1 MGMGKGDPRC
11 AAIGNLGMGI
21 ETPSLRERVN
31 IFVQRSAT
39 VLVRGVVKFVP
50 ALA

>member
-1 MGMGKGDPRC
+1 MGDDLGKKEGELGWGWEKGDPRC

-31 IFVQRSAT
+31 IFTEIS
-39 VLVRGVVKFVP
+39 
-50 ALA
+50 